1 MVLPTFVRVTVAV
14 TFGAALLVAAVD
26 GVTDDSGLVSG
37 DVVGGTGFERPDA
50 LTDPGPVVP
59 WCVVE
64 EFDVHATSE
73 HANRPTARSARLA
86 ERLVGRTAASFRR
99 RVHS

>member
-14 TFGAALLVAAVD
+14 TFGAAPLVVAVD
-26 GVTDDSGLVSG
+26 GITDDSGLLSG
-37 DVVGGTGFERPDA
+37 ELVGGTGVGLPDA

-59 WCVVE
+59 WVE
-64 EFDVHATSE
+64 EFDVHAMSE
-73 HANRPTARSARLA
+73 HANSPTARSAWPA